1 MPDFNYSAIINDL
14 NDKIASGPPKV
25 DFSILG
31 DLPKTYYEGRKSAQ
45 EDALRNAFQNGVPL
59 DKATGQPDF
68 AEMAKVLFQRGGLNE
83 GVAAS
88 NLDLQRQRLKYA
100 TDTDAAVSGQPAQ
113 PIVGPSTSRNSV
125 TIDPSKRADI
135 GTSAAAP
142 QPQEPKPTVMG
153 ILSASGIPNDQL
165 GAASASVA
173 RQLGVNPT
181 DPINKDD
188 PQVRNVLVPAIQQL
202 KRAGIGQVVQEAP
215 QGVPQPQQVAQA
227 VPQQQQPMAAPQA
240 APPQG
245 SQPASFDQ
253 RFTGL
258 VPPGRSPEQQLM
270 LLRRAIGSGLLPPEV
285 AKAYQAQAE
294 AIQKAF
300 EPTPE
305 EKAFLA
311 SKRTPGL
318 DDYTAGKTADTKRA
332 EAVAAADVKE
342 QQG

>member
-1 MPDFNYSAIINDL
+1 
-14 NDKIASGPPKV
+14 
-25 DFSILG
+25 
-31 DLPKTYYEGRKSAQ
+31 
-45 EDALRNAFQNGVPL
+45 
-59 DKATGQPDF
+59 
-68 AEMAKVLFQRGGLNE
+68 
-83 GVAAS
+83 
-88 NLDLQRQRLKYA
+88 
-100 TDTDAAVSGQPAQ
+100 
-113 PIVGPSTSRNSV
+113 
-125 TIDPSKRADI
+125 
-135 GTSAAAP
+135 
-142 QPQEPKPTVMG
+142 
-153 ILSASGIPNDQL
+153 
-165 GAASASVA
+165 
-173 RQLGVNPT
+173 
-181 DPINKDD
+181 
-188 PQVRNVLVPAIQQL
+188 
-202 KRAGIGQVVQEAP
+202 
-215 QGVPQPQQVAQA
+215 
-227 VPQQQQPMAAPQA
+227 MAAPQA

-342 QQG
+342 QQGFIEGGKEAQQRLTTLNTVANIVQSDKNLTLGFGAETALKMKKALQQMGIDVGDLSGAQTIEKLNAQLASEAAKSVSPRPAQFEFKTFLNNNPGLNLDKAGNLRVLGIFGQLAKRDVDLGRLARANRDNWQNWDGIVAEYDKTHPVIDPVTKTPLSTDSVIAPGPQPRQTNQASPAAPSLEPGKTMINGYRYKGGNPKDRANWEQAT